1 MVKEFEAGFIFLSSG
16 VVAGAS
22 GVGFTADGRI
32 VHIPGNNPEAYR
44 MVQLGFEMAHLS
56 QTITDSALRGEI
68 QRSAAKLVLVGKSS
82 IENSVK
88 CVPVE
93 ATAQSA

>member
-44 MVQLGFEMAHLS
+44 MVQLWFEMAHLS
-56 QTITDSALRGEI
+56 QTITDSTLRGEI

-93 ATAQSA
+93 ATAQNA